1 MRRLMPVALGVAF
14 LLMPLF
20 PAFITV
26 TGVSVPGVS
35 LVPAPLALAFMSVA
49 ALIVVYGAMLLVTTP
64 GGPIPTA
71 VAFAALPAAAI
82 VAAVLGFDPRAGA
95 IFIAFAIF
103 GVVLHA
109 TIVRFF
115 RDPHVEATVF
125 AAYLTSGAIAS
136 LAAILMVV
144 TKAPADLYTVGH
156 GRAIGTFI
164 LPGEL
169 AGYLIMYV
177 PFAYAIARVTGR
189 RDLRL
194 IAYAGAVFGA
204 VAFVLTFSRAGW
216 IGMAAAIAYFAY
228 TQRRRARVRVAVG
241 IVGLAV
247 VAVGLV
253 FNAHHDPSE
262 NFTRISIWR
271 AASDMIVRFPLSGVG
286 PLDFAGIYS
295 WVRLPDGEP
304 AAFHAHSF
312 LLSVA
317 AELGLIGI
325 AAVCLGWWRF
335 VVTLREELRAGAGS
349 QTIALA
355 IAAGL
360 VGTWVQG
367 LIDTVSVVI
376 FVIWPAF
383 TALALVTAR
392 GASPAREA
400 VAAARRG
407 PRRLPRTVTAIV
419 CVALLS
425 CAFVQLASDAV
436 FARAGAPLSLPSHL
450 DPALGTALYRTI
462 ERVAPLPFVEATL
475 ADAALRDG
483 DLDAASAH
491 AARLPEGT
499 VRSAALARIAQARGK
514 TGEATALYLDAGDD
528 RALQRYVDRL
538 SADGRYR
545 AAYDFE
551 ARVLDRLAAA
561 PTRPNAAADGWWR
574 LGRLA
579 VRLHRPR
586 EAKAD
591 FARADAVAPL
601 NTKYLIDAATLALEE
616 RDWPTAATLFA
627 KTRQIDPG
635 SAAATAG
642 LGLASLRRGDVA
654 QARRL
659 SEAASAIDAR
669 TPLAKR
675 LKVELVG
682 AGVQ

>member
-1 MRRLMPVALGVAF
+1 MPVALGFAF

-20 PAFITV
+20 PAFITL
-26 TGVSVPGVS
+26 TGVGVPGVS
-35 LVPAPLALAFMSVA
+35 LVPAPLTLALMGIA
-49 ALIVVYGAMLLVTTP
+49 ALIAVYCAAFLITTP
-64 GGPIPTA
+64 GEPIPTA

-95 IFIAFAIF
+95 IFIAFAIV

-109 TIVRFF
+109 TIVRSF
-115 RDPHVEATVF
+115 RDPHVETTIFGAF
-125 AAYLTSGAIAS
+125 LTSGAIAA
-136 LAAILMVV
+136 LVAILMVV
-144 TKAPADLYTVGH
+144 AKAPADLYTVGH

-169 AGYLIMYV
+169 AAYLIVYV
-177 PFAYAIARVTGR
+177 PFAYATARVTAR
-189 RDLRL
+189 RDLRF
-194 IAYAGAVFGA
+194 IAYAGTFLGA
-204 VAFVLTFSRAGW
+204 IAFVLTFSRAGW
-216 IGMAAAIAYFAY
+216 IGMAAAIAYFSY

-241 IVGLAV
+241 IVGLAI
-247 VAVGLV
+247 VAVALV

-271 AASDMIVRFPLSGVG
+271 AASDTIARFPLSGVG
-286 PLDFAGIYS
+286 PLDFASIYQ
-295 WVRLPDGEP
+295 WVRLPGGEP

-325 AAVCLGWWRF
+325 VAVGWGWWRF
-335 VVTLREELRAGAGS
+335 VVALREELRAGGGS
-349 QTIALA
+349 QTVALA

-360 VGTWVQG
+360 VGTWVQS
-367 LIDTVSVVI
+367 LIDTVSLVI
-376 FVIWPAF
+376 FAMWPMF

-392 GASPAREA
+392 GASPARA
-400 VAAARRG
+400 PLPGAQHG
-407 PRRLPRTVTAIV
+407 NPRLPRMAFAIAGI
-419 CVALLS
+419 ALLL

-436 FARAGAPLSLPSHL
+436 FARAGAPLSLPSRL
-450 DPALGTALYRTI
+450 NPVLGTDLYRAI
-462 ERVAPLPFVEATL
+462 ARVAPLPFVEATL

-491 AARLPEGT
+491 AERLPTGA
-499 VRSAALARIAQARGK
+499 VRSEMLARIAKARGR
-514 TGEATALYLDAGDD
+514 TTEAMGLFLDAGDD
-528 RALQRYVDRL
+528 VALQRHVDRL
-538 SADGRYR
+538 SAAGRYR

-561 PTRPNAAADGWWR
+561 PTRPNAAADSWWR

-586 EAKAD
+586 EARAD
-591 FARADAVAPL
+591 FARAGAVAPL
-601 NTKYLIDAATLALEE
+601 NTKYLIDAGTLALEE

-642 LGLASLRRGDVA
+642 LGLVSLRRGDVA

-659 SEAASAIDAR
+659 CEAASAIDAR

-675 LKVELVG
+675 LKAELVD